1 LDFFVYSRDARGAG
15 SLRADEELLEEHWS
29 YMDGFA
35 GSMIARGPTLTADRE
50 TATGSLHVLALPS
63 VDAAHEF
70 VDREPNNRAGVYAEH
85 SVWRFDNLLGRTMWE
100 SSGAVNEARFLII
113 ARSHQSRK
121 IETSRKPVPPERAS
135 TRTAGVT
142 AAEPAARDPR
152 RARNPRR
159 PDQRLRAARAPG
171 HSTVPDRL
179 TADPIGDDPPGPDGS
194 RLMNQ
199 MGRGALR
206 ARVTVGNRDVHLLT
220 AHLKSKLLSF
230 PDGFTPADEDQRARY
245 AAYALY
251 RRAAEATTLRSHLN
265 TLLNGA
271 GRLMAVILAGDLN
284 DEVDAAT
291 TQILNGPPG
300 SEIGTSGF
308 HRSDRGDGD
317 RLWNLAPRIPVEQ
330 RFSRVY
336 RGRQELIDHIFVSN
350 FLVANNRTTVVT
362 TAAAEVPLPS
372 IADDPTARRGKPGS
386 DHSAVIATFD
396 L

>member
-1 LDFFVYSRDARGAG
+1 MTQFRVMTWNVENLFPVGPEAGPETEAELDAK
-15 SLRADEELLEEHWS
+15 LRS
-29 YMDGFA
+29 
-35 GSMIARGPTLTADRE
+35 LTAVIDAHNPDVVALQEVGGER
-50 TATGSLHVLALPS
+50 VLARLQERLASPLPNRQLGIPDERGIRVALIS
-63 VDAAHEF
+63 GFELHE
-70 VDREPNNRAGVYAEH
+70 RLNIQ
-85 SVWRFDNLLGRTMWE
+85 RFPTGLLP
-100 SSGAVNEARFLII
+100 I
-113 ARSHQSRK
+113 Q
-121 IETSRKPVPPERAS
+121 
-135 TRTAGVT
+135 
-142 AAEPAARDPR
+142 
-152 RARNPRR
+152 
-159 PDQRLRAARAPG
+159 
-171 HSTVPDRL
+171 
-179 TADPIGDDPPGPDGS
+179 IGDDPPGPDGP

-230 PDGFTPADEDQRARY
+230 PGGFTPADEDQRARY

-350 FLVANNRTTVVT
+350 FLVANNRTTAVT